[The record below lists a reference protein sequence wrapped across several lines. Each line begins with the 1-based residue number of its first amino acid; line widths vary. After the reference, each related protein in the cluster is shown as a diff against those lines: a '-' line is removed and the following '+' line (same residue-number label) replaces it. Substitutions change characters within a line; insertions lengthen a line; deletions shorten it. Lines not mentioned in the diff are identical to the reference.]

1 MLLVRQLF
9 GSSSNSWVRAL
20 IIFVLAWAVLVY
32 VFVLKLTNTQG
43 QGIGGGVGVGAGAGG
58 GQGQG
63 QGLSLTTGDNELNAR
78 RINQALQLLEHTKQR
93 NEELKMLID
102 ELMSEQLDKQSAL
115 KLIQRLENDAHNT
128 KLMGGDGN
136 LDDTLFEM
144 MPADS
149 DMANHGVD
157 RLEGLD
163 SQSRLSELHGQ
174 PGIEPSLEYELTR
187 RRVQTNI
194 AEIWNYFSTELGK
207 IRKSLATKSN
217 LNPNANVELEES
229 IQQVLLQ
236 GAEHKR
242 SLLSDMDHLRRVDGY
257 EAWRHKEA
265 NDLSDL
271 VQRRLHHLQNPSDCG
286 NARKLVCKLNKG
298 CGYGCQLHHVVYCF
312 IVAYATERTLI
323 LKSRGWRYH
332 KGGWEEV
339 FRPVSNSCHDA
350 GTANAYNWPGKPN
363 TQVLVLPIIDSLM
376 PRPPYLP
383 LAVPEDLAP
392 RLKRLH
398 GDPIVWWVG
407 QFLKYLLRP
416 QTATRDFLYSGMRN
430 LGWERPIVGVHVRRT
445 DKVGTEAAFHGIE
458 EYMTH
463 VEDYYR
469 TLEINGTN
477 VVRRIFLASDD
488 ARVIE
493 EARKKYPQYQIIG
506 DPEVARMAAV
516 STRYTDTALNGIILD
531 IHLLSMSDYLVC
543 TFSSQVCRV
552 AYEIMQTMYPDA
564 AYRFKSLDD
573 IYYYGG
579 QNPHNRRAVI
589 AHKPRSHEDLQL
601 KVGDLVSVAGN
612 HWDGNSKGKNTRT
625 NQGGLFP
632 SFKVEDKVETAKLP
646 VYAGV

>member
-9 GSSSNSWVRAL
+9 GTSAYSWVRAL
-20 IIFVLAWAVLVY
+20 IIFVFAWMVLLF
-32 VFVLKLTNTQG
+32 VFVLKLTITQG
-43 QGIGGGVGVGAGAGG
+43 SQGP
-58 GQGQG
+58 
-63 QGLSLTTGDNELNAR
+63 LSLTTGESEINTR
-78 RINQALQLLEHTKQR
+78 RINQALQLLEHTRQR
-93 NEELKMLID
+93 NEELKLLID
-102 ELMSEQLDKQSAL
+102 ELMSEQLDKQSAQ
-115 KLIQRLENDAHNT
+115 KLIQRLESDAQNT
-128 KLMGGDGN
+128 NRLMAGGDA
-136 LDDTLFEM
+136 LVDPALFDVAQ
-144 MPADS
+144 ADGEAATVGS
-149 DMANHGVD
+149 EPKQELGGQAGV
-157 RLEGLD
+157 
-163 SQSRLSELHGQ
+163 
-174 PGIEPSLEYELTR
+174 EPSLEYELTR

-194 AEIWNYFSTELGK
+194 AEIWNYFSSELGK
-207 IRKSLATKSN
+207 IGRLVATGSN
-217 LNPNANVELEES
+217 GSGKELEQS

-242 SLLSDMDHLRRVDGY
+242 SLLSDMEQLRRVDGY
-257 EAWRHKEA
+257 EAWREKES
-265 NDLSDL
+265 NELSDL
-271 VQRRLHHLQNPSDCG
+271 VQRRLHHLQNPTDCQT
-286 NARKLVCKLNKG
+286 ARKLVCKLNKG

-350 GTANAYNWPGKPN
+350 GTANAYNWPGKSN

-416 QTATRDFLYSGMRN
+416 QTATRDFLNAGMRN

-469 TLEINGTN
+469 TLEINGTT

-488 ARVIE
+488 AHVIE
-493 EARKKYPQYQIIG
+493 EARRKYPQYTIIG

-516 STRYTDTALNGIILD
+516 STRYTGTALNGIILD
-531 IHLLSMSDYLVC
+531 IHLLSMSDYVVC

-564 AYRFKSLDD
+564 AHRFKSLDD

-632 SFKVEDKVETAKLP
+632 SFKVVDKVETAKLP
-646 VYAGV
+646 LYAGI

>member
-1 MLLVRQLF
+1 MLPVRQLF
-9 GSSSNSWVRAL
+9 GASANSWARAL
-20 IIFVLAWAVLVY
+20 IFFVLAWVALVY
-32 VFVLKLTNTQG
+32 VFVVKLTNTQG
-43 QGIGGGVGVGAGAGG
+43 QQAAGE
-58 GQGQG
+58 
-63 QGLSLTTGDNELNAR
+63 SELNAR
-78 RINQALQLLEHTKQR
+78 RINQAMKMLEHTRQR
-93 NEELKMLID
+93 NEELKQLID
-102 ELMSEQLDKQSAL
+102 ELMSDQLDKQSAL
-115 KLIQRLENDAHNT
+115 KLVQRLENDAQNT
-128 KLMGGDGN
+128 KNSADGIGPEPEA
-136 LDDTLFEM
+136 LFESA
-144 MPADS
+144 PADLRGWNIVAEAAPN
-149 DMANHGVD
+149 DIVDVGEHGK
-157 RLEGLD
+157 
-163 SQSRLSELHGQ
+163 
-174 PGIEPSLEYELTR
+174 IEPSLEYEFTR
-187 RRVQTNI
+187 RRIQTNI
-194 AEIWNYFSTELGK
+194 GEIWNFFSSELGK
-207 IRKSLATKSN
+207 VRTAVAAGHGNSD
-217 LNPNANVELEES
+217 LEET
-229 IQQVLLQ
+229 INQVLLQ

-242 SLLSDMDHLRRVDGY
+242 SLLSDMDRLRGSDGY
-257 EAWRHKEA
+257 EAWRLREAKE
-265 NDLSDL
+265 LSDL
-271 VQRRLHHLQNPSDCG
+271 VQRRLHHLQNPRDCQ

-339 FRPVSNSCHDA
+339 FQPVSNSCHDA
-350 GTANAYNWPGKPN
+350 GTANTYNWPGKPN

-416 QTATRDFLYSGMRN
+416 QTTTRDFLTSGMRN

-445 DKVGTEAAFHGIE
+445 DKVGTEAACHSVE
-458 EYMTH
+458 EYMTY

-469 TLEINGTN
+469 TLEVNGSSVT
-477 VVRRIFLASDD
+477 RRIFLASDD
-488 ARVIE
+488 ALVIE
-493 EARKKYPQYQIIG
+493 EARRKYPEYQIIG
-506 DPEVARMAAV
+506 DPEVARMASV

-531 IHLLSMSDYLVC
+531 IHLLSISDHLVC

-564 AYRFKSLDD
+564 ANRFKSLDD

-579 QNPHNRRAVI
+579 QNAHNRRVVI

-601 KVGDLVSVAGN
+601 HVGDLVSVAGN

-632 SFKVEDKVETAKLP
+632 SFKVEEKVDTAKLP
-646 VYAGV
+646 LYPGV

>member
-9 GSSSNSWVRAL
+9 GASANSWARAL
-20 IIFVLAWAVLVY
+20 LFFVLAWVALVY
-32 VFVLKLTNTQG
+32 VFVVKLTNTQG
-43 QGIGGGVGVGAGAGG
+43 QQAAGE
-58 GQGQG
+58 
-63 QGLSLTTGDNELNAR
+63 SELNAK
-78 RINQALQLLEHTKQR
+78 RINQALQMLEHTRQR
-93 NEELKMLID
+93 NEELKQLID
-102 ELMSEQLDKQSAL
+102 ELMSDQLDKQSAL
-115 KLIQRLENDAHNT
+115 KLVQRLENDAQNT
-128 KLMGGDGN
+128 KNSAAGIGPEPE
-136 LDDTLFEM
+136 TLFESA
-144 MPADS
+144 PADLRS
-149 DMANHGVD
+149 WNNVAEAAPNDIVDVGEHG
-157 RLEGLD
+157 E
-163 SQSRLSELHGQ
+163 
-174 PGIEPSLEYELTR
+174 IEPSLEYEFTR
-187 RRVQTNI
+187 RRIQTNI
-194 AEIWNYFSTELGK
+194 GEIWNFFSSELGK
-207 IRKSLATKSN
+207 VRKAVAAGHGNSD
-217 LNPNANVELEES
+217 LEET
-229 IQQVLLQ
+229 INQVLLQ

-242 SLLSDMDHLRRVDGY
+242 SLLGDMDRLRRSDGY
-257 EAWRHKEA
+257 ETWRHREA
-265 NDLSDL
+265 IELSDL
-271 VQRRLHHLQNPSDCG
+271 VQRRLHHLQNPRDCQ

-339 FRPVSNSCHDA
+339 FQPVSNSCNDA
-350 GTANAYNWPGKPN
+350 GTANTYNWPGKPN

-416 QTATRDFLYSGMRN
+416 QTTTRDFLTSGMRN

-445 DKVGTEAAFHGIE
+445 DKVGTEAACHSVE

-469 TLEINGTN
+469 TLEVNGTS
-477 VVRRIFLASDD
+477 VTRRIFLASDD
-488 ARVIE
+488 ALVIE
-493 EARKKYPQYQIIG
+493 EARRKYPEYQIIG
-506 DPEVARMAAV
+506 DPEVARMASV

-531 IHLLSMSDYLVC
+531 IHLLSISDHLVC

-564 AYRFKSLDD
+564 ANRFKSLDD

-579 QNPHNRRAVI
+579 QNAHKRRVVI

-601 KVGDLVSVAGN
+601 RVGDLVSVAGN

-632 SFKVEDKVETAKLP
+632 SFKVEEKVDTAKLP
-646 VYAGV
+646 LYPGV

>member
-9 GSSSNSWVRAL
+9 GSSANSWARAL
-20 IIFVLAWAVLVY
+20 IFFVLAWVVLVY
-32 VFVLKLTNTQG
+32 VFVTKLTNSQNQLAT
-43 QGIGGGVGVGAGAGG
+43 
-58 GQGQG
+58 
-63 QGLSLTTGDNELNAR
+63 SENEINAR
-78 RINQALQLLEHTKQR
+78 RINHALQLLEQTKQR
-93 NEELKMLID
+93 NEELKLLID

-115 KLIQRLENDAHNT
+115 KLVQRLQENDAQNPKLNPGDGEPFGIIAAPAVNHNWDDLQ
-128 KLMGGDGN
+128 LMDIAGGGGGSRGIASEANVGSAFGGDGN
-136 LDDTLFEM
+136 TI
-144 MPADS
+144 PG
-149 DMANHGVD
+149 ANAVA
-157 RLEGLD
+157 
-163 SQSRLSELHGQ
+163 
-174 PGIEPSLEYELTR
+174 GIEPTLEYEFTR
-187 RRVQTNI
+187 RRIQTNI
-194 AEIWNYFSTELGK
+194 AEIWNYFSSELGK
-207 IRKSLATKSN
+207 IRKQVSQGSGAAN
-217 LNPNANVELEES
+217 GNADLEEQ
-229 IQQVLLQ
+229 INQVLVQ

-242 SLLSDMDHLRRVDGY
+242 SLLSDMDRLRQTDGY

-265 NDLSDL
+265 KDLSDL
-271 VQRRLHHLQNPSDCG
+271 VQRRLNYLQNPSDCQ

-339 FRPVSNSCHDA
+339 FLPVSNTCHDA
-350 GTANAYNWPGKPN
+350 GSTNAYNWPGKPN

-416 QTATRDFLYSGMRN
+416 QTPTRDFLLSGMRN
-430 LGWERPIVGVHVRRT
+430 LGWEHPIVGVHVRRT
-445 DKVGTEAAFHGIE
+445 DKVGTEAAFHSIE

-469 TLEINGTN
+469 TLEINGTA

-493 EARKKYPQYQIIG
+493 EARKKYPQYQIVG

-531 IHLLSMSDYLVC
+531 IHLLSLSDYLVC

-564 AYRFKSLDD
+564 SHRFKSLDD

-579 QNPHNRRAVI
+579 QNAHNRRVVI
-589 AHKPRSHEDLQL
+589 AHKPRTHEDLQL

-625 NQGGLFP
+625 NLGGLFP
-632 SFKVEDKVETAKLP
+632 SFKVEEKVDTAKLP
-646 VYAGV
+646 LYNGI

>member
-9 GSSSNSWVRAL
+9 GASANSWARAL
-20 IIFVLAWAVLVY
+20 IVFVLAWAGLVY
-32 VFVLKLTNTQG
+32 VFVVKLTNTQG
-43 QGIGGGVGVGAGAGG
+43 QQAAGE
-58 GQGQG
+58 
-63 QGLSLTTGDNELNAR
+63 SELNAR
-78 RINQALQLLEHTKQR
+78 RISQALQMLEHTRQR
-93 NEELKMLID
+93 NEELKQLID
-102 ELMSEQLDKQSAL
+102 ELMSDQLDKQSAL
-115 KLIQRLENDAHNT
+115 KLVQRLENDALNP
-128 KLMGGDGN
+128 KLAAEVAGPEPESM
-136 LDDTLFEM
+136 FESA
-144 MPADS
+144 PADLRGWNNVPEAAPNDILEAGVS
-149 DMANHGVD
+149 DHGD
-157 RLEGLD
+157 F
-163 SQSRLSELHGQ
+163 
-174 PGIEPSLEYELTR
+174 EPSLEYEFTR
-187 RRVQTNI
+187 RRIQTNI
-194 AEIWNYFSTELGK
+194 AEIWNFFSSELGK
-207 IRKSLATKSN
+207 VRKAVAN
-217 LNPNANVELEES
+217 GHANADLEES
-229 IQQVLLQ
+229 INQVLLQ

-242 SLLSDMDHLRRVDGY
+242 SLLSDMERLRQSDGY
-257 EAWRHKEA
+257 ETWRHKEA
-265 NDLSDL
+265 RDLSDL
-271 VQRRLHHLQNPSDCG
+271 VQRRLHYLQNPSDCQ

-339 FRPVSNSCHDA
+339 FQSVSNSCHDA
-350 GTANAYNWPGKPN
+350 GTANTYNWPGKPN

-416 QTATRDFLYSGMRN
+416 QSTTRDFLTAGMRN

-445 DKVGTEAAFHGIE
+445 DKVGTEAACHSVE

-469 TLEINGTN
+469 TLEVNGSSVT
-477 VVRRIFLASDD
+477 RRIFLASDD
-488 ARVIE
+488 AQVIE
-493 EARKKYPQYQIIG
+493 EARRKYPQYQIIG
-506 DPEVARMAAV
+506 DPEVARMASV

-531 IHLLSMSDYLVC
+531 IHLLSMSDHLVC

-564 AYRFKSLDD
+564 AHRFKSLDD

-579 QNPHNRRAVI
+579 QNAHNRRVVI
-589 AHKPRSHEDLQL
+589 AHKPRTHEDLQL
-601 KVGDLVSVAGN
+601 RVGDLVSVAGN

-632 SFKVEDKVETAKLP
+632 SFKVEEKVDTAKLP
-646 VYAGV
+646 LYPGV

>member
-32 VFVLKLTNTQG
+32 VFVLKLTNSQAQNQSHQT
-43 QGIGGGVGVGAGAGG
+43 ISA
-58 GQGQG
+58 
-63 QGLSLTTGDNELNAR
+63 SDNEHNAR
-78 RINQALQLLEHTKQR
+78 RINQALQLLEHTERR
-93 NEELKMLID
+93 NEELKLLID
-102 ELMSEQLDKQSAL
+102 ELMSEQLDKQSAM
-115 KLIQRLENDAHNT
+115 KLIQRLENDSHNA
-128 KLMGGDGN
+128 KQSMG
-136 LDDTLFEM
+136 DDTLFEVI
-144 MPADS
+144 PADAAGQ
-149 DMANHGVD
+149 DQQHQQQQPQPQPQQLGADAAGQ
-157 RLEGLD
+157 LP
-163 SQSRLSELHGQ
+163 GQ

-187 RRVQTNI
+187 RRIQTNI
-194 AEIWNYFSTELGK
+194 AEIWNYFSSELGK
-207 IRKSLATKSN
+207 LRKAVGPGNS
-217 LNPNANVELEES
+217 ELEES

-236 GAEHKR
+236 GADHKR
-242 SLLSDMDHLRRVDGY
+242 SLLSDMEQLRRVDGY
-257 EAWRHKEA
+257 EAWRQQEA
-265 NDLSDL
+265 KDLSDL
-271 VQRRLHHLQNPSDCG
+271 VQRRLHHLQNPSDCQ

-339 FRPVSNSCHDA
+339 FRPVSDNCQDA
-350 GTANAYNWPGKPN
+350 GTAYAYNWPGKPN

-416 QTATRDFLYSGMRN
+416 QTETRDFLNSGMRK

-445 DKVGTEAAFHGIE
+445 DKVGTEAAFHGID

-469 TLEINGTN
+469 TLEINGSS

-488 ARVIE
+488 ARVIV
-493 EARKKYPQYQIIG
+493 EARKKYPQYQIVG

-589 AHKPRSHEDLQL
+589 PHKPRSHEDLQL

-632 SFKVEDKVETAKLP
+632 SFKVVDKVETAKLP
-646 VYAGV
+646 VYPGV

>member
-9 GSSSNSWVRAL
+9 GASANSWARAL
-20 IIFVLAWAVLVY
+20 IIFVLAWVGLVY
-32 VFVLKLTNTQG
+32 VFVVKLTNTQG
-43 QGIGGGVGVGAGAGG
+43 QQAAGE
-58 GQGQG
+58 
-63 QGLSLTTGDNELNAR
+63 SELNAR
-78 RINQALQLLEHTKQR
+78 RISQALQMLEHTRQR
-93 NEELKMLID
+93 NEELKQLID
-102 ELMSEQLDKQSAL
+102 ELMSDQLDKQSAL
-115 KLIQRLENDAHNT
+115 KLVQRLENDALNP
-128 KLMGGDGN
+128 KLAAEVAGPEPESM
-136 LDDTLFEM
+136 FESA
-144 MPADS
+144 PADLRGWNNVAEAAPN
-149 DMANHGVD
+149 D
-157 RLEGLD
+157 LEAGGLD
-163 SQSRLSELHGQ
+163 HSEF
-174 PGIEPSLEYELTR
+174 EPSLEYEFTR
-187 RRVQTNI
+187 RRIQTNI
-194 AEIWNYFSTELGK
+194 AEIWNFFSSELGK
-207 IRKSLATKSN
+207 VRKTVAAGHA
-217 LNPNANVELEES
+217 NADLEES
-229 IQQVLLQ
+229 INQVLMQ

-242 SLLSDMDHLRRVDGY
+242 SLLSDMERLRQSDGY

-265 NDLSDL
+265 RELSDL
-271 VQRRLHHLQNPSDCG
+271 VQRRLHHLQNPSDCQ

-339 FRPVSNSCHDA
+339 FQPVSNSCHDA
-350 GTANAYNWPGKPN
+350 GTANTYNWPGKPN

-416 QTATRDFLYSGMRN
+416 QTPTRDFLTAGMRN

-445 DKVGTEAAFHGIE
+445 DKVGTEAACHSVE

-469 TLEINGTN
+469 TLEVNGSS
-477 VVRRIFLASDD
+477 VARRIFLASDD
-488 ARVIE
+488 AQVIE
-493 EARKKYPQYQIIG
+493 EARRKYPQYQIIG
-506 DPEVARMAAV
+506 DPEVARMASV

-531 IHLLSMSDYLVC
+531 IHLLSMSDHLVC

-564 AYRFKSLDD
+564 AHRFKSLDD

-579 QNPHNRRAVI
+579 QNAHNRRVVI
-589 AHKPRSHEDLQL
+589 AHKPRTHEDLQL
-601 KVGDLVSVAGN
+601 RVGDLVSVAGN

-632 SFKVEDKVETAKLP
+632 SFKVEEKVDTAKLP
-646 VYAGV
+646 LYPGV

>member
-32 VFVLKLTNTQG
+32 VFVLKLTNTQ
-43 QGIGGGVGVGAGAGG
+43 QQAA

-63 QGLSLTTGDNELNAR
+63 GQGGQSYGSASLGSNGDNELNTR
-78 RINQALQLLEHTKQR
+78 RINQAMQLLEHTKQR
-93 NEELKMLID
+93 NEELKLLID

-115 KLIQRLENDAHNT
+115 KLIQRLEQDAAPKNGGAGGGNDAG
-128 KLMGGDGN
+128 L
-136 LDDTLFEM
+136 LVDDTLFEVV
-144 MPADS
+144 PADS
-149 DMANHGVD
+149 DMERG
-157 RLEGLD
+157 LEAAGGAAID
-163 SQSRLSELHGQ
+163 SAPAGQ
-174 PGIEPSLEYELTR
+174 PPLGGVAGVEPSLEYELAR
-187 RRVQTNI
+187 RRVQTNV
-194 AEIWNYFSTELGK
+194 AEIWNYFSSELGK
-207 IRKSLATKSN
+207 IRKSLG
-217 LNPNANVELEES
+217 PNNADLEES

-242 SLLSDMDHLRRVDGY
+242 SLLSDMEHLRRVDGY

-265 NDLSDL
+265 SELSDL
-271 VQRRLHHLQNPSDCG
+271 VQRRLHHLQNPSDCA

-339 FRPVSNSCHDA
+339 FKPVSDSCHDA

-416 QTATRDFLYSGMRN
+416 QTSTRDFLNSGMRN
-430 LGWERPIVGVHVRRT
+430 LGWQRPIVGVHVRRT
-445 DKVGTEAAFHGIE
+445 DKVGTEAAFHSIE

-469 TLEINGTN
+469 TLEINGTS

-493 EARKKYPQYQIIG
+493 EARKKYPQYRIVG

-552 AYEIMQTMYPDA
+552 AYEIMQTMYPNA
-564 AYRFKSLDD
+564 ADRFKSLDD

-632 SFKVEDKVETAKLP
+632 SFKVVDKVETAKLP
-646 VYAGV
+646 VYNGV